1 MNSKSNPIPSH
12 ATLHRSSCMKVS
24 FIIFCLKKKKKN
36 HSRTRSHDLDGSI
49 HHLASPHRFTAS
61 PHRTAPHLTAPHLTS
76 PHLTSPHLTSPHL
89 TSPHASPKKKRGR
102 GGTYYDLYSRVHFK
116 ILHDGKSHEYSKEK
130 HTYSPQNSSSY

>member
-49 HHLASPHRFTAS
+49 HHLASPHRFTS
-61 PHRTAPHLTAPHLTS
+61 PHRTAPHRTS

-89 TSPHASPKKKRGR
+89 TSRLTSRLTKKKRGR

-130 HTYSPQNSSSY
+130 HTYSSQNSSSY